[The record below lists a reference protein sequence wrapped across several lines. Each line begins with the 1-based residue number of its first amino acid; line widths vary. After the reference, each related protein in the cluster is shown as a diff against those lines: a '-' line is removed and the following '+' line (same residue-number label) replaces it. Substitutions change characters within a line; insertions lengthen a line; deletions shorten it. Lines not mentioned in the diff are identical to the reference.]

1 MELQDLFS
9 RAERIALRSGHLA
22 RSHYVGL
29 YKSAFRGLGMEFA
42 DVRLYDEGD
51 DIRLIDWNVS
61 ARSQSLYVKRMA
73 EERDRHIL
81 VVMDVTGSMG
91 FGSVRRTKHD
101 LLVEVASLLI
111 LSAFYA
117 RDRVSLALA
126 GLSVER
132 YIPAAKGLQ
141 HALRLVRELTARE
154 PSAANPPSLDPL
166 WAFLTSPG
174 IPRSLVFLLTDL
186 QAPFQQGNTLAA
198 VGRRHEL
205 VVVLAVDP
213 RERALPAVGRI
224 RVRDPESGGF
234 RVINTGSRAV
244 RDGFRREADARRAS
258 LFQILENAG
267 ADVLE
272 LGTDADLDG
281 PLRRFLEA
289 RIARRGCRR
298 R

>member
-1 MELQDLFS
+1 MELQELLS

-22 RSHYVGL
+22 RSHFAGL

-42 DVRLYDEGD
+42 DVRPYDEGD

-61 ARSQSLYVKRMA
+61 ARTQSLYVKRMA

-81 VVMDVTGSMG
+81 VVMDVTGSLG

-101 LLVEVASLLI
+101 LLVEVAALLI

-132 YIPAAKGLQ
+132 YIPAAKGWL
-141 HALRLVRELTARE
+141 HALRLVRELAARE
-154 PSAANPPSLDPL
+154 ASAANPPSLDPL

-186 QAPFQQGNTLAA
+186 QAPFRPGSILPA

-213 RERALPAVGRI
+213 RERELPNVGRI

-234 RVINTGSRAV
+234 RVINTGHKAV
-244 RDGFRREADARRAS
+244 REGFRREADSRHRTV
-258 LFQILENAG
+258 LQIIESAG

-272 LGTDADLDG
+272 LGTDADLDV